1 MDHINPP
8 AISVFHPASHSPSA
22 EQLPSTA
29 SISFCPASH
38 SPESFSENFG
48 LVVGA
53 GEDPSLA
60 LLRAVARKQGQI
72 CDELLHSS
80 LPQSSDALRNI
91 IPQRHGFVHTV
102 VEAYNR
108 HRALI
113 VRPDDVWLAI
123 LTQFSFFVNGNAE
136 ALRSVFVAHEGKKE
150 LVIVSSNDD
159 RYTMDPAGMASQMT
173 KLMQEHIIDE
183 SLREWILPS
192 FSTTTATDNATSAI
206 VMMGTM
212 KEYFSYKF
220 CLMCGIPRVTLEG
233 EKRDWED
240 ILHRLERLKEY
251 GVQTIAWYHLLR
263 PIISHF
269 VSAYDDPT
277 SLENLD
283 FWNKVAHSTGGG
295 SGPRYLSG
303 WITAFCMFN
312 EEGRWQGNTF
322 NEHVE
327 NPEDPLRLS
336 GPQFASAYLRPGD
349 TPYLALDDFPYPTIN
364 SNDVPCGYIHVDV
377 KLDDNGQLFDTMF
390 VAGLIG
396 SCISSTTKTE
406 VSPDGTM
413 DTVRPMSGWWYFIKG
428 KEPERERKQG
438 GGSTLYPVTLPGETK
453 EEKGIQNGRSFLR
466 DAISRVQSL
475 FDKLPGKY

>member
-1 MDHINPP
+1 MDHINPS
-8 AISVFHPASHSPSA
+8 ATSVFHPTSHSAPA
-22 EQLPSTA
+22 KQPPSTT

-38 SPESFSENFG
+38 SPESFRENDG
-48 LVVGA
+48 LVVGT

-80 LPQSSDALRNI
+80 FPPSSDALRNT
-91 IPQRHGFVHTV
+91 IPQRNGFVHTV

-113 VRPDDVWLAI
+113 VRPDDVWIAI

-136 ALRSVFVAHEGKKE
+136 ALRSVFVSHKGKKE
-150 LVIVSSNDD
+150 LVIVSGGN

-173 KLMQEHIIDE
+173 KLMQEHIIDK
-183 SLREWILPS
+183 SLREWILPN

-212 KEYFSYKF
+212 KEYFSHNF
-220 CLMCGIPRVTLEG
+220 CLACGIPRVTLEG

-251 GVQTIAWYHLLR
+251 GIQTTAWYHLLR
-263 PIISHF
+263 PILSHF

-277 SLENLD
+277 SLKNLD
-283 FWNKVAHSTGGG
+283 FWNKVAHFTGGG

-303 WITAFCMFN
+303 WVTAFCMFD
-312 EEGRWQGNTF
+312 EQGRWQGNTF
-322 NEHVE
+322 NEHTKDAKE
-327 NPEDPLRLS
+327 HLHLS
-336 GPQFASAYLRPGD
+336 GPQFASAYYLRPRD
-349 TPYLALDDFPYPTIN
+349 AYLTLDGFPYPRID

-377 KLDDNGQLFDTMF
+377 KLDDNGQTFDTMF
-390 VAGLIG
+390 VAGSIG
-396 SCISSTTKTE
+396 SGISSTTKRKI
-406 VSPDGTM
+406 SRNGTR
-413 DTVRPMSGWWYFIKG
+413 DTVRPILGWWYFTKRELSG
-428 KEPERERKQG
+428 PEQG
-438 GGSTLYPVTLPGETK
+438 DGTTLHPITFPGDSK
-453 EEKGIQNGRSFLR
+453 EEEEVRNGRSFHR
-466 DAISRVQSL
+466 DAIARVRSS
-475 FDKLPGKY
+475 FDKLRGK